1 MERKAL
7 RASSTCTYPFLVGRE
22 AQTLS
27 GWLIR
32 FVTRPIAS
40 RT

>member
-7 RASSTCTYPFLVGRE
+7 RASSTCTYPFCVRRKAE
-22 AQTLS
+22 TLG

-32 FVTRPIAS
+32 FVTRRIVP